1 MKLLGEFYDLKSELL
16 ESKEN
21 IIKDIE
27 GWSIEE
33 KTTNIINWFMF
44 HDISNEPKTSNLF
57 WFKKRSYEAEER
69 QKSILVASTRAQEEE
84 HMQKLLLAELRCKWG
99 MELIENKTIPLS
111 PRKKRLI
118 ISFGI
123 RKGTK

>member
-1 MKLLGEFYDLKSELL
+1 MKLSGEFYDLKSELL

-27 GWSIEE
+27 RWSIEE

-69 QKSILVASTRAQEEE
+69 QKSISIASTQDEE

-99 MELIENKTIPLS
+99 MELIEN
-111 PRKKRLI
+111 
-118 ISFGI
+118 
-123 RKGTK
+123 